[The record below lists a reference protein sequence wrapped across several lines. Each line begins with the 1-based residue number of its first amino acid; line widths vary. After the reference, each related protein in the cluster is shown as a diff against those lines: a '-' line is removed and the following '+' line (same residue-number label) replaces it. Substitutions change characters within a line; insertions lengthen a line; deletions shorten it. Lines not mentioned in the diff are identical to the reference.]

1 MNCNVDF
8 KIINERDELKLGLG
22 TGVNSEVY
30 TLFWN
35 KFSISMTIRIG
46 RGFLLLGMTILL
58 KSGSLWEEFLSR
70 GLDQSSIPKPFCP
83 KHLYATASLGT
94 RFHFY

>member
-8 KIINERDELKLGLG
+8 KIINDRGELELGLG

-35 KFSISMTIRIG
+35 EFSISMTIRIG
-46 RGFLLLGMTILL
+46 RGFLLLGMTIFIDPFSTYLSPL
-58 KSGSLWEEFLSR
+58 EEELI
-70 GLDQSSIPKPFCP
+70 LDVMIKNELPDDE
-83 KHLYATASLGT
+83 L
-94 RFHFY
+94 R

>member
-1 MNCNVDF
+1 MYTVHRSCIKTDLIEHFKDPSLMNCNVDF
-8 KIINERDELKLGLG
+8 KIINDRGELKLGLG

-58 KSGSLWEEFLSR
+58 KSGSLWQEFL
-70 GLDQSSIPKPFCP
+70 
-83 KHLYATASLGT
+83 
-94 RFHFY
+94 